1 MRIIRRSER
10 ARDAAR
16 VWKESYCSPNGKW
29 YPCYGEN
36 KKEIYEKLCKLGTN
50 PDPDE
55 VDRVIDDP
63 SWTKVWCNE
72 CRNYVEEAIEIGE
85 KPGYDSE
92 TATVC
97 TDCLKSAWVLVGG
110 KT

>member
-10 ARDAAR
+10 ARDAAKI
-16 VWKESYCSPNGKW
+16 WKKYYHINGEW
-29 YPCYGEN
+29 VSGYGRDN
-36 KKEIYEKLCKLGTN
+36 QEIYEKLCKLGIN
-50 PDPDE
+50 PDPEE
-55 VDRVIDDP
+55 VDRIIGNP

-72 CRNYVEEAIEIGE
+72 CRNYVEEAVEIGE
-85 KPGYDSE
+85 KPDYDSA

-97 TDCLKSAWVLVGG
+97 MDCLKSAWVLVGG